1 MENINK
7 NKNNTLNSLRLKQLI
22 IRFLSALA
30 ILILTSFF
38 TINFNTSSYP
48 KLVLSAI
55 SIVVLDYF
63 VSTISGIHD
72 IPIYRSIVGF
82 VASTIIV
89 YMTQFFVPGFYIS
102 IATAIIASL
111 MYGIIQYILPNK
123 E

>member
-1 MENINK
+1 MESTNNIK
-7 NKNNTLNSLRLKQLI
+7 ENNLNSLRLKQLAI
-22 IRFLSALA
+22 KFLSALA

-48 KLVLSAI
+48 KLVISAI
-55 SIVVLDYF
+55 ALVILDYF
-63 VSTISGIHD
+63 VSTVSGIHD
-72 IPIYRSIVGF
+72 IPLYRAIVGF

-102 IATAIIASL
+102 ILTAIIASL
-111 MYGIIQYILPNK
+111 MYGIIQYFLPNK

>member
-7 NKNNTLNSLRLKQLI
+7 TENNNLNNLRLKQLI

-48 KLVLSAI
+48 KLIISAI
-55 SIVVLDYF
+55 AVVVLDYF

-72 IPIYRSIVGF
+72 IPLYRAIVGF

-102 IATAIIASL
+102 IATSIIASL
-111 MYGIIQYILPNK
+111 MYGVIQYFLPNK

>member
-1 MENINK
+1 MESTNNIKEND
-7 NKNNTLNSLRLKQLI
+7 LNSLRLKQLT

-48 KLVLSAI
+48 KLVISAI
-55 SIVVLDYF
+55 ALVILDYF
-63 VSTISGIHD
+63 VSTVSGIHD
-72 IPIYRSIVGF
+72 IPLYRAIVGF

-102 IATAIIASL
+102 ILTAIIASL
-111 MYGIIQYILPNK
+111 MYGTIQYFLPNK

>member
-72 IPIYRSIVGF
+72 IHIYRSIVGF

-111 MYGIIQYILPNK
+111 MYGIIQYFLPNK

>member
-1 MENINK
+1 MESTNNIK
-7 NKNNTLNSLRLKQLI
+7 ENNLNSLRLKQLA

-30 ILILTSFF
+30 ILLLTSFF

-48 KLVLSAI
+48 KLVISAI
-55 SIVVLDYF
+55 VLVILDYF
-63 VSTISGIHD
+63 VSTVSGIHD
-72 IPIYRSIVGF
+72 IPLYRAIVGF

-102 IATAIIASL
+102 ILTAIIASL
-111 MYGIIQYILPNK
+111 MYGIIQYFLPNK